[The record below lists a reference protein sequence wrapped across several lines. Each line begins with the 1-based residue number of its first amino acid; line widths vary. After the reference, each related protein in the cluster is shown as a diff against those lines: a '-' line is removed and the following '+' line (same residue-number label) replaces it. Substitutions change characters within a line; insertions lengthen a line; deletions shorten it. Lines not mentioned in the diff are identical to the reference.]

1 MPKDNNNA
9 AAELAAIRAE
19 LEAARSQLAAA
30 QQAAACT
37 ARVSFKVSE
46 KGAVSVY
53 GLGRWPTTLYAG
65 QWDRLLSQADT
76 LRSFIADNRGRLAVK
91 E

>member
-1 MPKDNNNA
+1 MAKTDTNA

-19 LEAARSQLAAA
+19 LDRAKAELAAA
-30 QQAAACT
+30 QHAAAVT

-76 LRSFIADNRGRLAVK
+76 LRSFIADNRPRLAVK